1 MSNKALPKDLT
12 SYDLIKTFAILTMI
26 CDHIGYYL
34 HPGDITYR
42 VIGRLCVPIWF
53 FLIGYAKSRDLGWK
67 IWGGLVIMQLANVF
81 AGLSFFPLDIL
92 ATMIF
97 LRLVIDRVMTAA
109 LKSDSTLWAITTM
122 AAFIILP
129 SYSAFEYG
137 TLSLPL
143 AMFGY
148 LVRNKDNLKE
158 PHKIVLQFFV
168 FTYILFVGVQTVLF
182 GLHDFQAMA
191 LAVGSFVVM
200 STLMVFQPVSFPR
213 LTEILPRPVVLFLQ
227 FTGRHT
233 LLIYVIHLL
242 IFKGTAPF
250 LHPERFHL
258 LHSKLYSS
266 TGT

>member
-1 MSNKALPKDLT
+1 
-12 SYDLIKTFAILTMI
+12 MI
-26 CDHIGYYL
+26 CDHVGYYL
-34 HPGDITYR
+34 HPGDMTYR
-42 VIGRLCVPIWF
+42 IIGRLCVPIWF

-67 IWGGLVIMQLANVF
+67 IWGGLAVMQLANMF
-81 AGLSFFPLDIL
+81 AGLSFFPMDIL

-97 LRLVIDRVMTAA
+97 LRLVIDRVMKGA
-109 LKSDSTLWAITTM
+109 LTSYSTLWAIVTM
-122 AAFIILP
+122 IVLLIEP
-129 SYSAFEYG
+129 SWAAFEYG

-148 LVRNKDNLKE
+148 LVRNKENLKE
-158 PHKIVLQFFV
+158 PQKIILQFFA
-168 FTYILFVGVQTVLF
+168 FTYILFVGTQTLVF
-182 GLHDFQAMA
+182 QLHDLQVMA
-191 LAVGSFVVM
+191 LAVGSFIVM
-200 STLMVFQPVSFPR
+200 STLMIFQAVSFPR

-233 LLIYVIHLL
+233 MLIYVVHLL

-258 LHSKLYSS
+258 FKIILYSA